1 MDISSVEQALD
12 ASASAAVREQLQGMR
27 RLIDT
32 TVASVRRIAADLRP
46 VMLDDLGLIPA
57 IEWLA
62 NDFTNR
68 YGIDVKREVETGDGR
83 FSPAG
88 ATALFRIV
96 QEALTNVARHADATL
111 VTLSLRAKD
120 QAFVLSIADNGQG
133 AHRTAEPA
141 AKSFGLLGV
150 RERAH
155 MLGGAVDIHT
165 SHGKG
170 FVLTVTYSGGH
181 CTSAGEA
188 NMTRVLI
195 ADDHA
200 LVRDGLRHILKS
212 TSGFEVIGEANDSPS
227 TIALIRERAADVLV
241 LDLSMPGRNG
251 VELIKQIKEEMPTL
265 RILVLTMHAEQQY
278 AVRAF
283 KAGASGYLTKESA
296 SAELVAAVTK
306 VAAGGVYVSLA
317 MAERFAQSLNE
328 PTDLLPHQRLSDREF
343 DVLKRIAAGQTITE
357 IAAELCVSS
366 KTISTYKTRILEK
379 MQMPHEA
386 ALVRYAMRH
395 KLVNDEEDDI

>member
-1 MDISSVEQALD
+1 
-12 ASASAAVREQLQGMR
+12 
-27 RLIDT
+27 
-32 TVASVRRIAADLRP
+32 
-46 VMLDDLGLIPA
+46 
-57 IEWLA
+57 
-62 NDFTNR
+62 
-68 YGIDVKREVETGDGR
+68 
-83 FSPAG
+83 
-88 ATALFRIV
+88 
-96 QEALTNVARHADATL
+96 
-111 VTLSLRAKD
+111 
-120 QAFVLSIADNGQG
+120 
-133 AHRTAEPA
+133 
-141 AKSFGLLGV
+141 
-150 RERAH
+150 
-155 MLGGAVDIHT
+155 
-165 SHGKG
+165 
-170 FVLTVTYSGGH
+170 
-181 CTSAGEA
+181 
-188 NMTRVLI
+188 MTRVLI

-200 LVRDGLRHILKS
+200 LVRDGLRHILQG
-212 TSGFEVIGEANDSPS
+212 TSGFEVTGEANDSVS
-227 TIALIRERAADVLV
+227 TVALIRERAADVLV

-251 VELIKQIKEEMPTL
+251 VELIKQIKEEKPTL

-328 PTDLLPHQRLSDREF
+328 PTDQLPHQRLSDREF

-366 KTISTYKTRILEK
+366 KTVSTYKTRILEK

-395 KLVNDEEDDI
+395 KLVSDEEDDI